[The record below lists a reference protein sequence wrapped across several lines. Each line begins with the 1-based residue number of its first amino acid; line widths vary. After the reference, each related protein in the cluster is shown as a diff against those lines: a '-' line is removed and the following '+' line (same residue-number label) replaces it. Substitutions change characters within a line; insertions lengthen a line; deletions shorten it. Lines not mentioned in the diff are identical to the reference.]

1 MKKINYNVT
10 CDNTKLKKALDKD
23 KNSIYKRFTLIVSKR
38 RELECYENS
47 RNEKANF
54 QNAK

>member
-10 CDNTKLKKALDKD
+10 CDNTKLKKLLARD
-23 KNSIYKRFTLIVSKR
+23 KNYINKSFSSIIRKR

-47 RNEKANF
+47 RDKKSDFQNEK
-54 QNAK
+54 

>member
-10 CDNTKLKKALDKD
+10 CDNIKLKTALDKD
-23 KNSIYKRFTLIVSKR
+23 KNSINKRFALIVCKR

-47 RNEKANF
+47 RNKKTYIK
-54 QNAK
+54 NAK